1 MGREFRLLWQD
12 PFSRALMSWV
22 PLLLMGILCWIFS
35 AGLARDL
42 KVGLVDLDH
51 SMLSRQLA
59 FSLDGSAGLK
69 VAQQFDS
76 IDAGARALRGGD
88 IYALVVIPNHLERD
102 ARQGSQPQVTVF
114 NNGQF
119 ILIAKLVNSA
129 LAQVVGTLNGQVGV
143 LEAMA
148 DGKALPGAIGQ
159 SVPISSQVTAL
170 YNLNSSYA
178 QFLLSA
184 ILPAVWQI
192 LVVLF
197 GLNALARTDRLGLD
211 WTTRGVW
218 FGLWRTLLPHV
229 LIGWGWGIVWTLL
242 LFKGFSYPMHGSW
255 LVLLVGLGLAS
266 AACVTMGAFFYGII
280 RDPARALSLAGAYT
294 APGFAFMGVTFPV
307 SAMGDFARFWRSLLP
322 VSHYVE
328 LQIGQSNYGLPLASA
343 LPQLGA
349 LLLFLL
355 PLLLVVR
362 RYKQQAE
369 LARQS
374 AAVASAEKEPE

>member
-1 MGREFRLLWQD
+1 MGREWRLLWQD
-12 PFSRALMSWV
+12 PFGRALASWL
-22 PLLLMGILCWIFS
+22 PLLLMGILCWLFS

-42 KVGLVDLDH
+42 KVGLVDLDQ
-51 SMLSRQLA
+51 SVLSRQLA
-59 FSLDGSAGLK
+59 YSLDASAGLK
-69 VAQQFDS
+69 VARQFDS
-76 IDAGARALRGGD
+76 IAEGANALRGGD
-88 IYALVVIPNHLERD
+88 IYALVVLPDHLERD
-102 ARQGSQPQVTVF
+102 ARQGTQPRVTVF

-143 LEAMA
+143 LTAMA
-148 DGKALPGAIGQ
+148 DGKALPGALGQ
-159 SVPISSQVTAL
+159 AVPINSQVTAL
-170 YNLNSSYA
+170 YNLNASYA

-192 LVVLF
+192 LVVLY

-211 WTTRGVW
+211 WTTKGVW

-229 LIGWGWGIVWTLL
+229 LIGWGWGLLWTLL
-242 LFKGFSYPMHGSW
+242 LFKGFAYPMHGSW
-255 LVLLVGLGLAS
+255 LVLTVGLGLAS
-266 AACVTMGAFFYGII
+266 AACVSMGAFFYGII

-307 SAMGDFARFWRSLLP
+307 SAMGDFAQFWRSLLP
-322 VSHYVE
+322 ISHYVE
-328 LQIGQSNYGLPLASA
+328 LQIGQTNYGQPLATA
-343 LPQLGA
+343 LPQFGA

-362 RYKQQAE
+362 RYRAQA
-369 LARQS
+369 S
-374 AAVASAEKEPE
+374 AAQSQEELKP

>member
-1 MGREFRLLWQD
+1 MGREWRLLWQD
-12 PFSRALMSWV
+12 PFGRALASWL
-22 PLLLMGILCWIFS
+22 PLLLMGVLCWVFS

-42 KVGLVDLDH
+42 KIGLVDLDQ
-51 SMLSRQLA
+51 SVLSRQLA
-59 FSLDGSAGLK
+59 YSLDASAGLK
-69 VAQQFDS
+69 VARQFDS
-76 IDAGARALRGGD
+76 IAEGANALRGGD
-88 IYALVVIPNHLERD
+88 IYALVVLPDHLERD
-102 ARQGSQPQVTVF
+102 ARQGTQPRVTVF

-143 LEAMA
+143 LTAMA
-148 DGKALPGAIGQ
+148 DGKALPGALGQ
-159 SVPISSQVTAL
+159 AVPINSQVTAL
-170 YNLNSSYA
+170 YNLNASYA

-192 LVVLF
+192 LVVLY

-211 WTTRGVW
+211 WTTKGVW

-229 LIGWGWGIVWTLL
+229 LIGWGWGLLWTLL
-242 LFKGFSYPMHGSW
+242 LFKGFAYPMHGSW
-255 LVLLVGLGLAS
+255 LMLTVGLGLAS
-266 AACVTMGAFFYGII
+266 AACVSMGAFFYAVI

-307 SAMGDFARFWRSLLP
+307 SAMGDFAQFWRSLLP
-322 VSHYVE
+322 ISHYVE
-328 LQIGQSNYGLPLASA
+328 LQIGQTNYGQPLAAA
-343 LPQLGA
+343 LPQFGA

-362 RYKQQAE
+362 RYRAQGSTTQSQEE
-369 LARQS
+369 L
-374 AAVASAEKEPE
+374 KP

>member
-1 MGREFRLLWQD
+1 MGREWRLLWQD
-12 PFSRALMSWV
+12 PFGRALASWL
-22 PLLLMGILCWIFS
+22 PLLLMGILCWVFS

-42 KVGLVDLDH
+42 KIGLVDLDQ
-51 SMLSRQLA
+51 SVLSRQLA
-59 FSLDGSAGLK
+59 YSLDASAGLK
-69 VAQQFDS
+69 VARQFDS
-76 IDAGARALRGGD
+76 IAEGANALRGGD
-88 IYALVVIPNHLERD
+88 IYALVVLPDHLERD
-102 ARQGSQPQVTVF
+102 ARQGTQPRVTVF

-143 LEAMA
+143 LTAMA
-148 DGKALPGAIGQ
+148 DGKALPGALGQ
-159 SVPISSQVTAL
+159 AVPINSQVTAL
-170 YNLNSSYA
+170 YNLNASYA

-192 LVVLF
+192 LVVLY

-211 WTTRGVW
+211 WTTKGVW

-229 LIGWGWGIVWTLL
+229 LIGWGWGLLWTLL
-242 LFKGFSYPMHGSW
+242 LFKGFAYPMHGSW
-255 LVLLVGLGLAS
+255 LMLTVGLGLAS
-266 AACVTMGAFFYGII
+266 AACVSMGAFFYAII

-307 SAMGDFARFWRSLLP
+307 SAMGDFAQFWRSLLP
-322 VSHYVE
+322 ISHYVE
-328 LQIGQSNYGLPLASA
+328 LQIGQTNYGQPLAAA
-343 LPQLGA
+343 LPQFGA

-362 RYKQQAE
+362 RYRAQA
-369 LARQS
+369 S
-374 AAVASAEKEPE
+374 AAQSQEELKP

>member
-1 MGREFRLLWQD
+1 MGREWRLLWQD
-12 PFSRALMSWV
+12 PFGRVLASWL

-42 KVGLVDLDH
+42 KIGLVDLDQ
-51 SMLSRQLA
+51 SVLSRQLA
-59 FSLDGSAGLK
+59 YSLDASAGLK
-69 VAQQFDS
+69 VARQFDS
-76 IDAGARALRGGD
+76 IAEGANALRGGD
-88 IYALVVIPNHLERD
+88 IYALVVLPDHLERD
-102 ARQGSQPQVTVF
+102 ARQGTQPRVTVF

-143 LEAMA
+143 LTAMA
-148 DGKALPGAIGQ
+148 DGKALPGALGQ
-159 SVPISSQVTAL
+159 AVPINSQVTAL
-170 YNLNSSYA
+170 YNLNASYA

-192 LVVLF
+192 LVVLY

-211 WTTRGVW
+211 WTTKGVW

-229 LIGWGWGIVWTLL
+229 LIGWGWGLLWTLL
-242 LFKGFSYPMHGSW
+242 LFKGFAYPMHGSW
-255 LVLLVGLGLAS
+255 LVLTVGLGLAS
-266 AACVTMGAFFYGII
+266 AACVSMGAFFYAVI

-307 SAMGDFARFWRSLLP
+307 SAMGDFAQFWRSLLP
-322 VSHYVE
+322 ISHYVE
-328 LQIGQSNYGLPLASA
+328 LQIGQTNYGQPLAAA
-343 LPQLGA
+343 LPQFGA

-362 RYKQQAE
+362 RYRAQASTT
-369 LARQS
+369 QS
-374 AAVASAEKEPE
+374 QEEFKP

>member
-1 MGREFRLLWQD
+1 MGREWRLLWQD
-12 PFSRALMSWV
+12 PFGRALASWL

-42 KVGLVDLDH
+42 KIGLVDLDQ
-51 SMLSRQLA
+51 SVLSRQLA
-59 FSLDGSAGLK
+59 YSLDASAGLK

-88 IYALVVIPNHLERD
+88 IYALVVLPDHLERD
-102 ARQGSQPQVTVF
+102 ARQGTQPRVTVF

-143 LEAMA
+143 LTAMA
-148 DGKALPGAIGQ
+148 DGKVLPGALGQ
-159 SVPISSQVTAL
+159 AVPINSQVTAL
-170 YNLNSSYA
+170 YNLNASYA

-192 LVVLF
+192 LVVLY

-211 WTTRGVW
+211 WTTKGVW

-229 LIGWGWGIVWTLL
+229 LIGWGWGLLWTLL
-242 LFKGFSYPMHGSW
+242 LFKGFAYPMHGSW
-255 LVLLVGLGLAS
+255 LMLTVGLGLAS
-266 AACVTMGAFFYGII
+266 AACVSMGAFFYAVI

-307 SAMGDFARFWRSLLP
+307 SAMGDFAQFWRSLLP
-322 VSHYVE
+322 ISHYVE
-328 LQIGQSNYGLPLASA
+328 LQIGQTNYGQPLAAA
-343 LPQLGA
+343 LPQFGA

-362 RYKQQAE
+362 RYRAQASTTQSQEE
-369 LARQS
+369 L
-374 AAVASAEKEPE
+374 KP

>member
-1 MGREFRLLWQD
+1 MGREWRLLWQD
-12 PFSRALMSWV
+12 PFGRALASWL

-42 KVGLVDLDH
+42 KIGLVDLDQ
-51 SMLSRQLA
+51 SVLSRQLA
-59 FSLDGSAGLK
+59 YSLDASTGLK
-69 VAQQFDS
+69 VARQFDS
-76 IDAGARALRGGD
+76 IAEGANALRGGD
-88 IYALVVIPNHLERD
+88 IYALVVLPDHLERD
-102 ARQGSQPQVTVF
+102 ARQGTQPRVTVF

-143 LEAMA
+143 LTAMA
-148 DGKALPGAIGQ
+148 DGKALPGALGQ
-159 SVPISSQVTAL
+159 AVPINSQVTAL
-170 YNLNSSYA
+170 YNLNASYA

-192 LVVLF
+192 LVVLY

-211 WTTRGVW
+211 WTTKGVW

-229 LIGWGWGIVWTLL
+229 LIGWGWGLFWTLL
-242 LFKGFSYPMHGSW
+242 LFKGFAYPMHGSW
-255 LVLLVGLGLAS
+255 LVLTVGLGLAS
-266 AACVTMGAFFYGII
+266 AACVSMGAFFYAVI

-307 SAMGDFARFWRSLLP
+307 SAMGDFAQFWRSLLP
-322 VSHYVE
+322 ISHYVE
-328 LQIGQSNYGLPLASA
+328 LQIGQTNYGQPLAAA
-343 LPQLGA
+343 LPQFGA

-362 RYKQQAE
+362 RYRAQ
-369 LARQS
+369 
-374 AAVASAEKEPE
+374 ASAVQSQEELKP

>member
-1 MGREFRLLWQD
+1 MGREWRLLWQD
-12 PFSRALMSWV
+12 PFGRALASWL
-22 PLLLMGILCWIFS
+22 PLLLMGILCWLFS

-42 KVGLVDLDH
+42 KVGLVDLDQ
-51 SMLSRQLA
+51 SVLSRQLA
-59 FSLDGSAGLK
+59 YSLDASAGLK
-69 VAQQFDS
+69 VARQFDS
-76 IDAGARALRGGD
+76 IAEGANALRGGD
-88 IYALVVIPNHLERD
+88 IYALVVLPDHLERD
-102 ARQGSQPQVTVF
+102 ARQGTQPRVTVF

-143 LEAMA
+143 LTAMA
-148 DGKALPGAIGQ
+148 DGKALPGALGQ
-159 SVPISSQVTAL
+159 AVPINSQVTAL
-170 YNLNSSYA
+170 YNLNASYA

-192 LVVLF
+192 LVVLN

-211 WTTRGVW
+211 WTTKGVW

-229 LIGWGWGIVWTLL
+229 LIGWGWGLLWTLL
-242 LFKGFSYPMHGSW
+242 LFKGFAYPMHGSW
-255 LVLLVGLGLAS
+255 LMLTVGLGLAS
-266 AACVTMGAFFYGII
+266 AACVSMGAFFYAVI

-307 SAMGDFARFWRSLLP
+307 SAMGDFAQFWRSLLP
-322 VSHYVE
+322 ISHYVE
-328 LQIGQSNYGLPLASA
+328 LQIGQTNYGQPLAAA
-343 LPQLGA
+343 LPQFGA

-362 RYKQQAE
+362 RYRAQGSTTQSQEE
-369 LARQS
+369 L
-374 AAVASAEKEPE
+374 KP

>member
-1 MGREFRLLWQD
+1 MGREWRLLWQD
-12 PFSRALMSWV
+12 PFGRALASWL

-42 KVGLVDLDH
+42 KIGLVDLDQ
-51 SMLSRQLA
+51 SVLSRQLA
-59 FSLDGSAGLK
+59 YSLDASAGLK
-69 VAQQFDS
+69 VARQFDS
-76 IDAGARALRGGD
+76 IAEGANALRGGD
-88 IYALVVIPNHLERD
+88 IYALVVLPDHLERD
-102 ARQGSQPQVTVF
+102 ARQGTQPRVTVF

-143 LEAMA
+143 LTAMA
-148 DGKALPGAIGQ
+148 DGKALPGALGQ
-159 SVPISSQVTAL
+159 AVPINSQVTAL
-170 YNLNSSYA
+170 YNLNASYA

-192 LVVLF
+192 LVVLY

-211 WTTRGVW
+211 WTTKGVW

-229 LIGWGWGIVWTLL
+229 LIGWGWGLLWTLL
-242 LFKGFSYPMHGSW
+242 LFKGFAYPMHGSW
-255 LVLLVGLGLAS
+255 LVLTVGLGLAS
-266 AACVTMGAFFYGII
+266 AACVSMGAFFYAVI

-307 SAMGDFARFWRSLLP
+307 SAMGDFAQFWRSLLP
-322 VSHYVE
+322 ISHYVE
-328 LQIGQSNYGLPLASA
+328 LQIGQTNYGQPLAAA
-343 LPQLGA
+343 LPQFGA

-362 RYKQQAE
+362 RYRAQ
-369 LARQS
+369 
-374 AAVASAEKEPE
+374 ASAVQSQEELKP

>member
-1 MGREFRLLWQD
+1 MGREWRLLWQD
-12 PFSRALMSWV
+12 PFGRALASWL
-22 PLLLMGILCWIFS
+22 PLLLMGILCWVFS

-42 KVGLVDLDH
+42 KIGLVDLDQ
-51 SMLSRQLA
+51 SVLSRQLA
-59 FSLDGSAGLK
+59 YSLDASAGLK
-69 VAQQFDS
+69 VARQFDS
-76 IDAGARALRGGD
+76 IAEGANALRGGD
-88 IYALVVIPNHLERD
+88 IYALVVLPDHLERD
-102 ARQGSQPQVTVF
+102 ARQGTQPRVTVF

-143 LEAMA
+143 LTAMA
-148 DGKALPGAIGQ
+148 DGKALPGALGQ
-159 SVPISSQVTAL
+159 AVPINSQVTAL
-170 YNLNSSYA
+170 YNLNASYA

-192 LVVLF
+192 LVVLY

-211 WTTRGVW
+211 WTTKGVW

-229 LIGWGWGIVWTLL
+229 LIGWGWGLLWTLL
-242 LFKGFSYPMHGSW
+242 LFKGFAYPMHGSW
-255 LVLLVGLGLAS
+255 LVLTVGLGLAS
-266 AACVTMGAFFYGII
+266 AACVSMGAFFYAVI

-307 SAMGDFARFWRSLLP
+307 SAMGDFAQFWRSLLP
-322 VSHYVE
+322 ISHYVE
-328 LQIGQSNYGLPLASA
+328 LQIGQTNYGQPLAAA
-343 LPQLGA
+343 LPQFGA

-362 RYKQQAE
+362 RYRAQASTT
-369 LARQS
+369 QS
-374 AAVASAEKEPE
+374 QEEFKP

>member
-1 MGREFRLLWQD
+1 MGREWRLLWQD
-12 PFSRALMSWV
+12 PFGRALASWL

-42 KVGLVDLDH
+42 KIGLVDLDQ
-51 SMLSRQLA
+51 SVLSRQLA
-59 FSLDGSAGLK
+59 YSLDASAGLK
-69 VAQQFDS
+69 VARQFDS
-76 IDAGARALRGGD
+76 IAEGANALRGGD
-88 IYALVVIPNHLERD
+88 IYALAVLPDHLERD
-102 ARQGSQPQVTVF
+102 ARQGTQPRVTVF

-143 LEAMA
+143 LTAMA
-148 DGKALPGAIGQ
+148 DGKVLPGALGQ
-159 SVPISSQVTAL
+159 AVPINSQVTAL
-170 YNLNSSYA
+170 YNLNASYA

-192 LVVLF
+192 LVVLY

-211 WTTRGVW
+211 WTTKGVW

-229 LIGWGWGIVWTLL
+229 LIGWGWGLLWTLL
-242 LFKGFSYPMHGSW
+242 LFKGFAYPMHGSW
-255 LVLLVGLGLAS
+255 LVLTVGLGLAS
-266 AACVTMGAFFYGII
+266 AACVSMGAFFYAVI

-307 SAMGDFARFWRSLLP
+307 SAMGDFSQFWRSLLP
-322 VSHYVE
+322 ISHYVE
-328 LQIGQSNYGLPLASA
+328 LQIGQTNYGQPLAAA
-343 LPQLGA
+343 LPQFGA

-362 RYKQQAE
+362 RYRAQ
-369 LARQS
+369 
-374 AAVASAEKEPE
+374 ASATQSQEELKP

>member
-1 MGREFRLLWQD
+1 MGREWRLLWQD
-12 PFSRALMSWV
+12 PFGRALASWL

-42 KVGLVDLDH
+42 KIGLVDLDQ
-51 SMLSRQLA
+51 SVLSRQLA
-59 FSLDGSAGLK
+59 YSLDASAGLK
-69 VAQQFDS
+69 VARQFDS
-76 IDAGARALRGGD
+76 IAEGANALRGGD
-88 IYALVVIPNHLERD
+88 IYALVVLPDHLERD
-102 ARQGSQPQVTVF
+102 ARQGTQPRVTVF

-143 LEAMA
+143 LTAMA
-148 DGKALPGAIGQ
+148 DGKALPGALGQ
-159 SVPISSQVTAL
+159 AVPINSQVTAL
-170 YNLNSSYA
+170 YNLNASYA

-192 LVVLF
+192 LVVLY

-211 WTTRGVW
+211 WTTKGVW

-229 LIGWGWGIVWTLL
+229 LIGWGWGLLWTLL
-242 LFKGFSYPMHGSW
+242 LFKGFAYPMHGSW
-255 LVLLVGLGLAS
+255 LVLTVGLGLAS
-266 AACVTMGAFFYGII
+266 AACVSMGAFFYGII

-307 SAMGDFARFWRSLLP
+307 SAMGDFAQFWRSLLP
-322 VSHYVE
+322 ISHYVE
-328 LQIGQSNYGLPLASA
+328 LQIGQTNYGQPLAAA
-343 LPQLGA
+343 LPQFGA

-362 RYKQQAE
+362 RYRAQASTTQSQEE
-369 LARQS
+369 L
-374 AAVASAEKEPE
+374 KP

>member
-1 MGREFRLLWQD
+1 MGREWRLLWQD
-12 PFSRALMSWV
+12 PFGRALASWL

-42 KVGLVDLDH
+42 KIGLVDLDQ
-51 SMLSRQLA
+51 SVLSRQLA
-59 FSLDGSAGLK
+59 YSLDASAGLK
-69 VAQQFDS
+69 VARQFDS
-76 IDAGARALRGGD
+76 IAEGANALRGGD
-88 IYALVVIPNHLERD
+88 IYALVVLPDHLERD
-102 ARQGSQPQVTVF
+102 ARQGTQPRVTVF

-143 LEAMA
+143 LAAMA
-148 DGKALPGAIGQ
+148 DGKALPGALGQ
-159 SVPISSQVTAL
+159 AVPINSQVTAL
-170 YNLNSSYA
+170 YNLNASYA

-192 LVVLF
+192 LVVLY

-211 WTTRGVW
+211 WTTKGVW

-229 LIGWGWGIVWTLL
+229 LIGWGWGLLWTLL
-242 LFKGFSYPMHGSW
+242 LFKGFAYPMHGSW
-255 LVLLVGLGLAS
+255 LVLTVGLGLAS
-266 AACVTMGAFFYGII
+266 AACVSMGAFFYAVI

-307 SAMGDFARFWRSLLP
+307 SAMGDFAQFWRSLLP
-322 VSHYVE
+322 ISHYVE
-328 LQIGQSNYGLPLASA
+328 LQISQTNYGQPLAAA
-343 LPQLGA
+343 LPQFGA

-362 RYKQQAE
+362 RYRAQ
-369 LARQS
+369 
-374 AAVASAEKEPE
+374 ASATQSQEELKP

>member
-1 MGREFRLLWQD
+1 MGREWRLLWQD
-12 PFSRALMSWV
+12 PFGRALASWL

-42 KVGLVDLDH
+42 KIGLVDLDQ
-51 SMLSRQLA
+51 SVLSRQLA
-59 FSLDGSAGLK
+59 YSLDASAGLK
-69 VAQQFDS
+69 VARQFDS
-76 IDAGARALRGGD
+76 IAEGANALRGGD
-88 IYALVVIPNHLERD
+88 IYALVVLPDHLERD
-102 ARQGSQPQVTVF
+102 ARQGTQPRVTVF

-143 LEAMA
+143 LTAMA
-148 DGKALPGAIGQ
+148 DGKALPGALGQ
-159 SVPISSQVTAL
+159 AVPINSQVTAL
-170 YNLNSSYA
+170 YNLNASYA

-192 LVVLF
+192 LVVLY

-211 WTTRGVW
+211 WTTKGVW

-229 LIGWGWGIVWTLL
+229 LIGWGWGLLWTLL
-242 LFKGFSYPMHGSW
+242 LFKGFAYPMHGSW
-255 LVLLVGLGLAS
+255 LMLTVGLGLAS
-266 AACVTMGAFFYGII
+266 AACVSMGAFFYAVI

-307 SAMGDFARFWRSLLP
+307 SAMGDFAQFWRSLLP
-322 VSHYVE
+322 ISHYVE
-328 LQIGQSNYGLPLASA
+328 LQIGQTNYGQPLAAA
-343 LPQLGA
+343 LPQFGA

-362 RYKQQAE
+362 RYRAQ
-369 LARQS
+369 
-374 AAVASAEKEPE
+374 ASATQSQEELKP

>member
-1 MGREFRLLWQD
+1 
-12 PFSRALMSWV
+12 
-22 PLLLMGILCWIFS
+22 
-35 AGLARDL
+35 
-42 KVGLVDLDH
+42 VDLDR
-51 SMLSRQLA
+51 STLSRQLA

-69 VAQQFDS
+69 IAQQFDA
-76 IDAGARALRGGD
+76 IDEGARALRGGD
-88 IYALVVIPNHLERD
+88 IYALVVIPHHLERD
-102 ARQGSQPQVTVF
+102 AREGTQPRVTVF

-148 DGKALPGAIGQ
+148 DGKTLPGALGQ
-159 SVPISSQVTAL
+159 SVPIASQVTAL
-170 YNLNSSYA
+170 YNINSSYA

-184 ILPAVWQI
+184 LLPAVWQI
-192 LVVLF
+192 LVVLY

-229 LIGWGWGIVWTLL
+229 LIGWGWGLAWSLL
-242 LFKGFSYPMHGSW
+242 LFKGLGYPMQGSW
-255 LVLLVGLGLAS
+255 LVLTAGLGLAS
-266 AACVTMGAFFYGII
+266 AACVTMGAFFYAII

-307 SAMGDFARFWRSLLP
+307 SAMGDVAQFWRSLLP
-322 VSHYVE
+322 ISHYVE
-328 LQIGQSNYGLPLASA
+328 LQIGQTNYGQPLTAA

-355 PLLLVVR
+355 PLLLVVH
-362 RYKQQAE
+362 RY
-369 LARQS
+369 RTPS
-374 AAVASAEKEPE
+374 GAALPHEESRP

>member
-1 MGREFRLLWQD
+1 MGREWRLLWQD
-12 PFSRALMSWV
+12 PFGRALASWL
-22 PLLLMGILCWIFS
+22 PLLLMGILCWVFS

-42 KVGLVDLDH
+42 KIGLVDLDQ
-51 SMLSRQLA
+51 SVLSRQLA
-59 FSLDGSAGLK
+59 YSLDASAGLK
-69 VAQQFDS
+69 VARQFDS
-76 IDAGARALRGGD
+76 IAEGANALRGGD
-88 IYALVVIPNHLERD
+88 IYALVVLPDHLERD
-102 ARQGSQPQVTVF
+102 ARQGTQPRVTVF

-143 LEAMA
+143 LTAMA
-148 DGKALPGAIGQ
+148 DGKALPGALGQ
-159 SVPISSQVTAL
+159 AVPINSQVTAL
-170 YNLNSSYA
+170 YNLNASYA

-192 LVVLF
+192 LVVLN

-211 WTTRGVW
+211 WTTKGVW

-229 LIGWGWGIVWTLL
+229 LIGWGWGLLWTLL
-242 LFKGFSYPMHGSW
+242 LFKGFAYPMHGSW
-255 LVLLVGLGLAS
+255 LMLTVGLGLAS
-266 AACVTMGAFFYGII
+266 AACVSMGAFFYAVI

-307 SAMGDFARFWRSLLP
+307 SAMGDFAQFWRSLLP
-322 VSHYVE
+322 ISHYVE
-328 LQIGQSNYGLPLASA
+328 LQIGQTNYGQPLAAA
-343 LPQLGA
+343 LPQFGA

-362 RYKQQAE
+362 RYRAQASTTQSQEE
-369 LARQS
+369 L
-374 AAVASAEKEPE
+374 KP

>member
-1 MGREFRLLWQD
+1 MGREWRLLWQD
-12 PFSRALMSWV
+12 PFGRALASWL
-22 PLLLMGILCWIFS
+22 PLLLIGILCWVFS

-42 KVGLVDLDH
+42 KIGLVDLDQ
-51 SMLSRQLA
+51 SLLSRELA
-59 FSLDGSAGLK
+59 FSLDASAGLK

-88 IYALVVIPNHLERD
+88 IYALVVLPSHLERD
-102 ARQGSQPQVTVF
+102 ARQGTQPQVTVF

-143 LEAMA
+143 LSAMA
-148 DGKALPGAIGQ
+148 GGKALPGALGQ
-159 SVPISSQVTAL
+159 AVPIASQVTAL
-170 YNLNSSYA
+170 YNINSSYA

-184 ILPAVWQI
+184 LLPAVWQI
-192 LVVLF
+192 LVVLY
-197 GLNALARTDRLGLD
+197 GINALARTDRLGLD
-211 WTTRGVW
+211 WTTKGVW

-229 LIGWGWGIVWTLL
+229 LIGWGWGLGWSLL
-242 LFKGFSYPMHGSW
+242 LFKGFGYPMQGSW
-255 LVLLVGLGLAS
+255 LVLTAGLGLAS
-266 AACVTMGAFFYGII
+266 AACVSMGAFFYGII

-307 SAMGDFARFWRSLLP
+307 SAMGDFAQFWRSLLP
-322 VSHYVE
+322 ISHYVE
-328 LQIGQSNYGLPLASA
+328 LQIGQTNYGQPLAAA
-343 LPQLGA
+343 LPQFGA

-362 RYKQQAE
+362 RYQAQ
-369 LARQS
+369 AS
-374 AAVASAEKEPE
+374 AAPVNEEPRS

>member
-1 MGREFRLLWQD
+1 MGREWRLLWQD
-12 PFSRALMSWV
+12 PFGRALASWL
-22 PLLLMGILCWIFS
+22 PLLLMGILCWVFS

-42 KVGLVDLDH
+42 KIGLVDLDQ
-51 SMLSRQLA
+51 SVLSRQLA
-59 FSLDGSAGLK
+59 YSLDASAGLK
-69 VAQQFDS
+69 VARQFDS
-76 IDAGARALRGGD
+76 IAEGANALRGGD
-88 IYALVVIPNHLERD
+88 IYALVVLPDHLERD
-102 ARQGSQPQVTVF
+102 ARQGTQPRVTVF

-143 LEAMA
+143 LTAMA
-148 DGKALPGAIGQ
+148 DGKALPGALGQ
-159 SVPISSQVTAL
+159 AVPINSQVTAL
-170 YNLNSSYA
+170 YNLNASYA

-192 LVVLF
+192 LVVLY

-211 WTTRGVW
+211 WTTKGVW

-229 LIGWGWGIVWTLL
+229 LIGWGWGLLWTLL
-242 LFKGFSYPMHGSW
+242 LFKGFAYPMHGSW
-255 LVLLVGLGLAS
+255 LVLTVGLGLAS
-266 AACVTMGAFFYGII
+266 AACVSMGAFFYAVI

-307 SAMGDFARFWRSLLP
+307 SAMGDFAQFWRSLLP
-322 VSHYVE
+322 ISHYVE
-328 LQIGQSNYGLPLASA
+328 LQIGQTNYGQPLAAA
-343 LPQLGA
+343 LPQFGA

-362 RYKQQAE
+362 RYRAQASTTQSQEE
-369 LARQS
+369 LKS
-374 AAVASAEKEPE
+374 